1 MKTSWYREP
10 WAWFVFALPFTAI
23 ISGTTFYIIANT
35 NADTVVVGDYYKK
48 GKAINFQ
55 VSKVKLAQKLG
66 MKFDLKLSDNELIVK
81 PTGIEKVFPVL
92 KLAFNHPTLEN
103 RDFNLKLTPDGNGHF
118 RHHFNEPVIGKW
130 KLTITPF
137 EDHWKIHDTI
147 YLPQND
153 FIQLIPD
160 PTKAQ

>member
-10 WAWFVFALPFTAI
+10 FAWLVFGLPFVSL

-35 NADTVVVGDYYKK
+35 NPDTVVVGDYYKK

-66 MKFDLKLSDNELIVK
+66 MRFGLKTEGNDLIIK

-92 KLAFNHPTLEN
+92 HVDFVHPTLEQQ
-103 RDFNLKLTPDGNGHF
+103 DFKLTLTPDGNGDF
-118 RHHFNEPVIGKW
+118 RHYFEEPISGKW
-130 KLTITPF
+130 KITVSSF
-137 EDHWKIHDTI
+137 EDKWKIQDTI
-147 YLPQND
+147 SLPQSN
-153 FIQLIPD
+153 FIDLIPD
-160 PTKAQ
+160 PTKVQ